1 MNQYE
6 EQIRNL
12 YLGILNNYPEF
23 AEEDD
28 AHLIYD
34 LASPEWEELRSAYN
48 LDNIAGNGTASE
60 RARKASALLRAE
72 TEARILLRQPR
83 GVQRDEAAHVQL

>member
-28 AHLIYD
+28 AHLEYD
-34 LASPEWEELRSAYN
+34 FAAPEFEELRSAYN

-60 RARKASALLRAE
+60 RAERLLHYFAPR
-72 TEARILLRQPR
+72 LKPR

>member
-28 AHLIYD
+28 AHLEYD
-34 LASPEWEELRSAYN
+34 FAAPEFEELRSAYN
-48 LDNIAGNGTASE
+48 LDN
-60 RARKASALLRAE
+60 
-72 TEARILLRQPR
+72 
-83 GVQRDEAAHVQL
+83 

>member
-28 AHLIYD
+28 AHLEYD
-34 LASPEWEELRSAYN
+34 FAAPEFEELRSAYN

-60 RARKASALLRAE
+60 RAERLLHYFAPRLKHESFYDNHVECSAMKLL
-72 TEARILLRQPR
+72 T
-83 GVQRDEAAHVQL
+83 